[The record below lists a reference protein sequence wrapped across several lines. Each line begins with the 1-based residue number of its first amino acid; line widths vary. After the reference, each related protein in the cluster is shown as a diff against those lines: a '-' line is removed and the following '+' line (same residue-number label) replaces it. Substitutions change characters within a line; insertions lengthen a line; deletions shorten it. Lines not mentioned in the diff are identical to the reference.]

1 MAQNNTPKLVKPST
15 NEQNRKRRQ
24 AWMCGILAVL
34 NLIALALLIMLPYN
48 CTGTYDRGG
57 NDTIVVT
64 DTTIHE
70 RRITNED
77 EQASEA
83 SDDIDEAVED
93 EGGDTD
99 AFMRFS
105 IVWNENGRDLVDL
118 DAHAIEPNGTHIY
131 FDSYRAPRRTRCGG
145 QLDVDMQSPRG
156 RGVENIVWPSANQ
169 LADGDYEF
177 AIDNYNNRQFGVC
190 VAKLKVGD
198 KSFLYKV
205 QHFRKSDPVEIA
217 VVTIKDHQVKNIKQ
231 IQRPVSQ

>member
-1 MAQNNTPKLVKPST
+1 
-15 NEQNRKRRQ
+15 
-24 AWMCGILAVL
+24 
-34 NLIALALLIMLPYN
+34 
-48 CTGTYDRGG
+48 
-57 NDTIVVT
+57 
-64 DTTIHE
+64 
-70 RRITNED
+70 
-77 EQASEA
+77 
-83 SDDIDEAVED
+83 
-93 EGGDTD
+93 
-99 AFMRFS
+99 
-105 IVWNENGRDLVDL
+105 
-118 DAHAIEPNGTHIY
+118 
-131 FDSYRAPRRTRCGG
+131 
-145 QLDVDMQSPRG
+145 MQSPRG